1 MFAVA
6 TSGARDDD
14 TGVDLAGVAGD
25 LAGRPPLADGDRYCT
40 VGRLLN
46 GCERLLGLFVE
57 RAAHLLVDVLR
68 ERVHAPRVDDV
79 QRVDRGIEGRR
90 EVQRGVDGAAAAL
103 GAVRRDND
111 RIEHTLQSAG
121 GDINLNAARDRESYL
136 LTGRGSGMHLGV
148 IGLGRMGRIVADRT
162 LAAGHDVT
170 AFDVSDDALAAAA
183 DAGIEPADSIDD
195 LAELLGKEKRLWLM
209 VPAGDPVDAALDEL
223 DPYLSA
229 DDIVVDGGNSY
240 FADSTRRAES
250 TPARYLD
257 CGTSG
262 GPASAEA
269 GFSLMIGG
277 PQTAYETMTPVFDAV
292 ATGPDGH
299 DRMGAAGAGHYVK
312 MVHNGVE
319 YALMQAYG
327 EGFELLHEG
336 RYDLDLEAVARTW
349 NNGAVV
355 RSWLLELCEEAFR
368 EEGSD
373 LGDVADHVAGGS
385 TGTWT
390 VQEALEQEV
399 AVPLIYEALAERFDS
414 RVAAKFS
421 RRLANR
427 LRYGFGR
434 HEIMRE

>member
-1 MFAVA
+1 
-6 TSGARDDD
+6 
-14 TGVDLAGVAGD
+14 
-25 LAGRPPLADGDRYCT
+25 
-40 VGRLLN
+40 
-46 GCERLLGLFVE
+46 
-57 RAAHLLVDVLR
+57 
-68 ERVHAPRVDDV
+68 
-79 QRVDRGIEGRR
+79 
-90 EVQRGVDGAAAAL
+90 
-103 GAVRRDND
+103 
-111 RIEHTLQSAG
+111 
-121 GDINLNAARDRESYL
+121 
-136 LTGRGSGMHLGV
+136 MHLGV
-148 IGLGRMGRIVADRT
+148 IGLGRMGRIVADRVQ
-162 LAAGHDVT
+162 AAGNDVV
-170 AFDVSDDALAAAA
+170 AFDVDGAAVQAAA
-183 DAGIEPADSIDD
+183 DAGATAAESVADVV
-195 LAELLGKEKRLWLM
+195 ARLPEEARVWLM
-209 VPAGDPVDAALDEL
+209 VPAGDPVDDTLEEL
-223 DPYLSA
+223 DPQLDG
-229 DDIVVDGGNSY
+229 DDVVVDAGNSH
-240 FADSTRRAES
+240 FERSVERA
-250 TPARYLD
+250 AAVDAAYLD

-262 GPASAEA
+262 GPAGAEL

-277 PQTAYETMTPVFDAV
+277 PEWAYRELVPVLDAV

-299 DRMGAAGAGHYVK
+299 AHMGPSGAGHYVK

-349 NNGAVV
+349 NNGAVI

-399 AVPLIYEALAERFDS
+399 PLPLIYAALAERFNS
-414 RVAAKFS
+414 RSTGDGTGRFS

-434 HEIMRE
+434 HEVHRH

>member
-1 MFAVA
+1 M
-6 TSGARDDD
+6 
-14 TGVDLAGVAGD
+14 
-25 LAGRPPLADGDRYCT
+25 
-40 VGRLLN
+40 
-46 GCERLLGLFVE
+46 E
-57 RAAHLLVDVLR
+57 
-68 ERVHAPRVDDV
+68 
-79 QRVDRGIEGRR
+79 
-90 EVQRGVDGAAAAL
+90 
-103 GAVRRDND
+103 
-111 RIEHTLQSAG
+111 
-121 GDINLNAARDRESYL
+121 
-136 LTGRGSGMHLGV
+136 LGV
-148 IGLGRMGRIVADRT
+148 VGLGRMGRIVTERV
-162 LAAGHDVT
+162 LAEGHDVV
-170 AFDVSDDALAAAA
+170 AFDIDAGARDQAREAGASTVEGLEALATSLEAPRR
-183 DAGIEPADSIDD
+183 I
-195 LAELLGKEKRLWLM
+195 WLM
-209 VPAGDPVDAALDEL
+209 VPAGEAVDSALAEL
-223 DPYLSA
+223 EPHLEANDV
-229 DDIVVDGGNSY
+229 VVDGGNSR
-240 FADSTRRAES
+240 FEASVRRGEETTA
-250 TPARYLD
+250 AYLD

-262 GPASAEA
+262 GPAGASL

-277 PQTAYETMTPVFDAV
+277 PEWAYEACEPVFDAI

-299 DRMGAAGAGHYVK
+299 ARMGPSGAGHYVK

-368 EEGSD
+368 EEGTD

-399 AVPLIYEALAERFDS
+399 PVPLIHAALEERFGS
-414 RVAAKFS
+414 RADDRFS

-434 HEIMRE
+434 HEVRRR